1 MVTITSTFD
10 KQVKRQWADA
20 ADADADADELVPS

>member
-20 ADADADADELVPS
+20 ADADADELVPS